1 MTMLLIWKCYPIHS
15 FALYRFWQSHRTY
28 QRCTNHWV
36 SLQGLS
42 LLAMS
47 TPPILSNA
55 AGNCGAYKPDC
66 IGDAQMVLFYTALAF
81 LAIGISGHI
90 TSLDTFLKQQD
101 SKEPMPWQAA
111 GGFIVIL
118 LAIVGFIAIQFIKP
132 WSVRFG
138 MPAIC
143 TVVATFLFT
152 TGSCSYKRSGPH
164 PQGSPLTTIFRVFV
178 ASASNI
184 FRHRLPDDNL
194 LPQTHS
200 LRFSVSH
207 C

>member
-1 MTMLLIWKCYPIHS
+1 
-15 FALYRFWQSHRTY
+15 
-28 QRCTNHWV
+28 
-36 SLQGLS
+36 
-42 LLAMS
+42 MS

-90 TSLDTFLKQQD
+90 TSLDAFLKQQD
-101 SKEPMPWQAA
+101 SEQRMPWQAA
-111 GGFIVIL
+111 GGFIVVL

-143 TVVATFLFT
+143 TVVATVLFT
-152 TGSCSYKRSGPH
+152 TGSCSYKRTG

-184 FRHRLPDDNL
+184 FHHRLPDDNP
-194 LPQTHS
+194 LPQTQS

-207 C
+207 CQPRNLMIVIYFQTQEFLENIMTSPRFMSSFSNNFPVY